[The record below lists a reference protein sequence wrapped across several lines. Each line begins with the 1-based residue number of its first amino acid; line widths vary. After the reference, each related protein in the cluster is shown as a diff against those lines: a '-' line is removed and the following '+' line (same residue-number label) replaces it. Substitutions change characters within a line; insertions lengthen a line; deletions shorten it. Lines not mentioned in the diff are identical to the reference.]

1 MDAVDCALVDCSAGT
16 PRVIDFLCKGIGADL
31 KTRLLELSSNQQLD
45 LRLLGSTDIE
55 VAHLFADAVHAL
67 LDKNKLT
74 ASSVQ
79 AIGSHGQTIWHEPP
93 QSASRYPFTLQ
104 IGDPNTLAE
113 LTGIT
118 VVADFRRKDMAAG
131 GQGAPLVPAL
141 HRELFQHA
149 GQDRIILNLGGIA
162 NITLLPGAK
171 GTQLGLDTGPA
182 SVLMDG
188 WIKQQRNLDY
198 DDEGKW
204 AQSGEVNQQLL
215 AALLDEAY
223 FQLPAPKS
231 TGREFLNLTW
241 LQRKLAGVSPLPP
254 PEDVQATLLELTA
267 VTVSRE
273 IQKLLQ
279 RGEII
284 ACGGGARNSALLR
297 RLQQKL
303 PAFTLRTST
312 ELGIHADCV
321 EAVAFAWLA
330 KKTLHREAVDFG
342 PFTGA
347 RHPVISGGVYF
358 CEK

>member
-1 MDAVDCALVDCSAGT
+1 
-16 PRVIDFLCKGIGADL
+16 
-31 KTRLLELSSNQQLD
+31 
-45 LRLLGSTDIE
+45 
-55 VAHLFADAVHAL
+55 
-67 LDKNKLT
+67 
-74 ASSVQ
+74 
-79 AIGSHGQTIWHEPP
+79 
-93 QSASRYPFTLQ
+93 
-104 IGDPNTLAE
+104 
-113 LTGIT
+113 
-118 VVADFRRKDMAAG
+118 
-131 GQGAPLVPAL
+131 
-141 HRELFQHA
+141 
-149 GQDRIILNLGGIA
+149 
-162 NITLLPGAK
+162 
-171 GTQLGLDTGPA
+171 
-182 SVLMDG
+182 
-188 WIKQQRNLDY
+188 
-198 DDEGKW
+198 
-204 AQSGEVNQQLL
+204 
-215 AALLDEAY
+215 
-223 FQLPAPKS
+223 
-231 TGREFLNLTW
+231 
-241 LQRKLAGVSPLPP
+241 
-254 PEDVQATLLELTA
+254 VQATLLELTA